1 MVWFGKNFFKFVGTL
16 LNLIKLLSTKTYSSA
31 RVRFQ
36 AEFKTNDSIKG
47 ILLVE
52 NHSRKQPLWKLI
64 QDINLNLT
72 SLKGSKRI
80 KNNFIL
86 FRPEREAVD
95 INFGNWGSGLVILAL
110 HGLQKSFWNMYRS
123 IYMNSH
129 ILQHWTNFLCS
140 GFWFLDCFCWI
151 SGPI

>member
-52 NHSRKQPLWKLI
+52 NHSRKQPL
-64 QDINLNLT
+64 
-72 SLKGSKRI
+72 
-80 KNNFIL
+80 
-86 FRPEREAVD
+86 
-95 INFGNWGSGLVILAL
+95 
-110 HGLQKSFWNMYRS
+110 
-123 IYMNSH
+123 
-129 ILQHWTNFLCS
+129 
-140 GFWFLDCFCWI
+140 
-151 SGPI
+151 